1 MVGVFWEVY
10 VKQSNLSMIF
20 TNISGLNLYEK
31 QIEKRNIMFV
41 GTRLGQ
47 TKLTLSCHFWLQ
59 KFNAKLG
66 LSFKYLFYIDIFEKK
81 KKKKRFPCESMTMPW
96 GKPHLLV
103 VSIPYVPILPVIYFD
118 FFCTKNLP
126 ICYVQIPL
134 WVNDNVMGYVVS
146 PPWYQPSAVSSFG

>member
-1 MVGVFWEVY
+1 MYFE
-10 VKQSNLSMIF
+10 KFMSSNKITRWYF

-47 TKLTLSCHFWLQ
+47 TKLTVSCHFWLQ

-66 LSFKYLFYIDIFEKK
+66 LSFKYLFYIDILKK
-81 KKKKRFPCESMTMPW
+81 KKKKKDSPVNQWQCLGESPIS
-96 GKPHLLV
+96 LLFL
-103 VSIPYVPILPVIYFD
+103 YRVPILPVIYFD
-118 FFCTKNLP
+118 FFCTKYLP

-134 WVNDNVMGYVVS
+134 WVNDNVMGYVLS